1 MEDPELEELMWEA
14 YYLEL
19 LIQMPPTNS
28 WTRYFEGKLE
38 KCKSYLPPGADSAT
52 FIAEHGQRMH
62 IAYINQK
69 QKNMEQVKTE
79 ELRSVQMTEAELQE
93 LEALRA
99 EKRAKEARERAKQER
114 EAYRSL
120 AEETVVQMM
129 PRLKRL
135 NEEMKRTKE
144 AVYEA
149 FRTLIDTKVELYGID
164 SKQRSHT
171 FRNAESTARIT
182 IGYHQRDGWDD
193 SAEVGIA
200 KVREYVHSLA
210 KDEASSQ
217 LVEMILELL
226 AKDVQGN
233 LQADKVLQLT
243 RYATKS
249 DSELFREGVQ
259 IIQEA
264 YRPERTKLYIR
275 AEERNDEGKWCNI
288 PLDITGV

>member
-1 MEDPELEELMWEA
+1 MEEE
-14 YYLEL
+14 
-19 LIQMPPTNS
+19 
-28 WTRYFEGKLE
+28 K
-38 KCKSYLPPGADSAT
+38 K
-52 FIAEHGQRMH
+52 
-62 IAYINQK
+62 
-69 QKNMEQVKTE
+69 V
-79 ELRSVQMTEAELQE
+79 SVEMTEAELRE

-99 EKRAKEARERAKQER
+99 ERQER
-114 EAYRSL
+114 EARQQAQADREAYRRL
-120 AEETVVQMM
+120 VEEMVTQMM
-129 PRLKRL
+129 PMLKKL

-149 FRTLIDTKVELYGID
+149 FKTLIDTKTELYAID

-171 FRNAESTARIT
+171 FRNADSTARIT

-226 AKDVQGN
+226 AKDMQGN

-243 RYATKS
+243 RYATGS
-249 DSELFREGVQ
+249 ESELFREGVQ

-275 AEERNDEGKWCNI
+275 AEERNAEGKWCNV